1 MICFHQNRCD
11 FDRNTHVCG
20 AVEGHHVPPTVNP
33 TGSPSDSQG
42 QCRSGLLSVFVGG
55 PNSYNYQG
63 EWPYLYFKNQIF
75 CSLMNVNFS
84 M

>member
-1 MICFHQNRCD
+1 MIYILQNRCD
-11 FDRNTHVCG
+11 FDLNTHVCG
-20 AVEGHHVPPTVNP
+20 AVEGHYVPPTVSP

-63 EWPYLYFKNQIF
+63 ENQN
-75 CSLMNVNFS
+75 CVSN
-84 M
+84 